1 MDRYIDDVMK
11 ELGNLQLKEEQK
23 TVIESILKKQDTLAV
38 LPTGY
43 GKSMCYIVPPLIL
56 NKEDFT
62 KKHTSLVISPLKT
75 LMKDQISSLREHN
88 IPAYGLLEGAE
99 KEDLAVTCIKDGLAS
114 ILFASPEVILVKF
127 WRDVITEVY
136 KDRICV
142 VAYDEAH
149 CISEWG
155 LDFRPEYGKVGL
167 LQSIIEAPVLVLS
180 ATIRNDIRKDID
192 RALGLQ
198 QHSTKVVATLPDR
211 SNIFLC
217 TDKSSEQY
225 EVELKWILEGVKQK
239 KGKFAK
245 TIIYVN
251 SIALCET
258 LYIWIHSELKSALYN
273 GESIIQNRMVEMYHA
288 HTDDESK
295 QRIMD
300 QFISID
306 STIRVLVATVACGM
320 GVNIPNIKL
329 VVLWGLPS
337 TLLLLWQETGRCVRD
352 GSFGLMICYAFKRS
366 VSKPCDICR
375 SNRKFQCKCSSQEY
389 LRSLVE
395 TEQCQRSYLLRHFLL
410 DGMSRQLLPC
420 NDFNCTEN
428 CHSCS
433 CVKCKCC
440 IVCRRKCECSKNMT
454 KDEIIR
460 TFLED

>member
-11 ELGNLQLKEEQK
+11 ELGNLQFKEEQK
-23 TVIESILKKQDTLAV
+23 TVIESIFKKQDISSLANQIQE
-38 LPTGY
+38 
-43 GKSMCYIVPPLIL
+43 KSMCYIVPPLIL
-56 NKEDFT
+56 NKEDST
-62 KKHTSLVISPLKT
+62 KKHTSLVISPLKA

-99 KEDLAVTCIKDGLAS
+99 KEDLAELGWKWVLKMDLQYTVCITRGNTS
-114 ILFASPEVILVKF
+114 EVL
-127 WRDVITEVY
+127 RDVITEVY

-142 VAYDEAH
+142 VAYDEAPV
-149 CISEWG
+149 SLNG
-155 LDFRPEYGKVGL
+155 KTLDQNMAKLVSFKVSSKLQYWCYL
-167 LQSIIEAPVLVLS
+167 LLS
-180 ATIRNDIRKDID
+180 QMTLERILTEL
-192 RALGLQ
+192 LGLQ

-239 KGKFAK
+239 KDKFAK

-258 LYIWIHSELKSALYN
+258 LYIWIHSELKSAAYN

-375 SNRKFQCKCSSQEY
+375 SNLKIP
-389 LRSLVE
+389 
-395 TEQCQRSYLLRHFLL
+395 
-410 DGMSRQLLPC
+410 M
-420 NDFNCTEN
+420 
-428 CHSCS
+428 
-433 CVKCKCC
+433 
-440 IVCRRKCECSKNMT
+440 
-454 KDEIIR
+454 
-460 TFLED
+460 